1 MSWGIGN
8 SLPGLEFDFTKPVAI
23 LGIDSPLDKGDTISM
38 TSPTTIKN
46 RVSILVNGV
55 TRLANE
61 VFGSDLPVHAH
72 HRHTE
77 LDHDD
82 HLQYMLCSAGPS
94 RPFTGVVYFETGL
107 ALRGEVE
114 LTFDDHY
121 RTHSAYPTPGIPLSL
136 SAAEW
141 TAFIANYGNASIIG
155 AFNKARNPYTAGTAI
170 NITNHVVTNT
180 GVISLCK
187 LGQTPSGGAWSLVE
201 GVNITITQDTV
212 NKRLTINGQAGGGAY
227 DDSAV
232 FYHSG
237 SRPGTGNWTLY
248 DGSDYHG
255 IGGLVYLRG
264 QADNQTSAFQQ
275 VSFTASD
282 GILIEDRIVGSEPDP
297 DRESSITLNQN
308 EAISGAAIL
317 VAKLKDADGV
327 LTFGADQSGV
337 YWHDRI
343 LRGSTDWGAGNPFLL
358 ADIVEETNPYDDLYA
373 ALGDQRLPLVN
384 ILALLAAN
392 GGAKLE
398 ENAVGYGSSDGLLTG
413 DVDLVSFDPA
423 TGLFKVGSG
432 TPEVVSAGLFLD
444 EGLEVTGASSLIGG
458 AWVPLLS
465 SLGLGGTQA
474 SPNASIA
481 WDVRVSPSVEER
493 LLISSSDKIRFTDAG
508 GSLLLSSGVEA
519 DYTTLAANYSLRN
532 IVSILNSIG
541 ISADGGAAKHGAI
554 EFESGANLLIT
565 PLITGNGYRFDT
577 LLGEVRH
584 VAANVTTSPGTPS
597 GTVND
602 TYILGDETTSE
613 YTIHETDT
621 TPGFTTTF
629 EFQGLTGGF
638 RLIELRGLYTG
649 SGVDHHVDVEL
660 WSYDTSAWLSYGEI
674 SLGNAYSVYAFSV
687 PNSDQHISGGVA
699 LLRFNHPQT
708 GNASHYFHI
717 DYLCLV
723 TSAVSAPTVT
733 LQTAYNAGST
743 IALDNAKGPVA
754 IRGTDPYN
762 NYNLTLSNTL
772 ASRTAP
778 LMHITNNST
787 SEAPA
792 IDFSGSAGDERDYGH
807 RIWSSDDGGVL
818 VLGRG
823 YKNRDFASETLVKFS
838 DRITNPYT
846 HIQDAELIARS
857 TKSEKEAYFRA
868 TIAPIDSTPS
878 GYSGSVAIGAD
889 DAINILSGG
898 DIDISATDSVNV
910 ENARSVSYGSAP
922 TSITYGT
929 TIAANFETGNA
940 FQSCTATGNITTV
953 TLTPP
958 LGVQSCQLMVFA
970 SGGARSITGFSGS
983 VSWGEPI
990 DPDVVGYTIPSGEW
1004 AIFWLYWNGSAWFGT
1019 VIPKFS

>member
-1 MSWGIGN
+1 
-8 SLPGLEFDFTKPVAI
+8 
-23 LGIDSPLDKGDTISM
+23 M

-72 HRHTE
+72 HQHTE

-107 ALRGEVE
+107 ALRGQVD
-114 LTFDDHY
+114 LNFDDHY
-121 RTHSAYPTPGIPLSL
+121 RALSAYPTPGIPLSL

-155 AFNKARNPYTAGTAI
+155 AFNTARNPYTAGTAI

-201 GVNITITQDTV
+201 GMNITITQDSV
-212 NKRLTINGQAGGGAY
+212 NKRLTIDGQAGGGAY

-343 LRGSTDWGAGNPFLL
+343 LRESTDWGAGNPFLL
-358 ADIVEETNPYDDLYA
+358 ADIVEATNPYDDLYA

-432 TPEVVSAGLFLD
+432 TPEVVSAGLFID
-444 EGLEVTGASSLIGG
+444 DDLEVTGASSLIGG
-458 AWVPLLS
+458 AWIPLFS

-474 SPNASIA
+474 SPSAYVA

-493 LLISSSDKIRFTDAG
+493 LLISSSDKIRFTDGG

-519 DYTTLAANYSLRN
+519 DYTALAANYSSSN
-532 IVSILNSIG
+532 IVSILNAIG
-541 ISADGGAAKHGAI
+541 ISADGGVAKH
-554 EFESGANLLIT
+554 
-565 PLITGNGYRFDT
+565 
-577 LLGEVRH
+577 
-584 VAANVTTSPGTPS
+584 ANVNLVS
-597 GTVND
+597 GTN
-602 TYILGDETTSE
+602 L
-613 YTIHETDT
+613 TISSV
-621 TPGFTTTF
+621 
-629 EFQGLTGGF
+629 TGGYKF
-638 RLIELRGLYTG
+638 DV
-649 SGVDHHVDVEL
+649 SGP
-660 WSYDTSAWLSYGEI
+660 SSA
-674 SLGNAYSVYAFSV
+674 
-687 PNSDQHISGGVA
+687 
-699 LLRFNHPQT
+699 
-708 GNASHYFHI
+708 
-717 DYLCLV
+717 
-723 TSAVSAPTVT
+723 T

-743 IALDNAKGPVA
+743 IALDAAKGPVA
-754 IRGTDPYN
+754 IGGADPYN

-787 SEAPA
+787 AEAPA

-823 YKNRDFASETLVKFS
+823 YENGDFASETLVKFS

-898 DIDISATDSVNV
+898 DIDISADDAINILSGGDIDI
-910 ENARSVSYGSAP
+910 S
-922 TSITYGT
+922 
-929 TIAANFETGNA
+929 
-940 FQSCTATGNITTV
+940 ATGNITISPGTGYTDFDNKV
-953 TLTPP
+953 ARNFDSLSFGSDDADTASFAGSTITA
-958 LGVQSCQLMVFA
+958 SYA
-970 SGGARSITGFSGS
+970 SGSPDKTVSISANATLVTITKPVGISAGCTLIITASGADRTVQNFHDS
-983 VSWGEPI
+983 VTEADFIIWINGEGNADTSAI
-990 DPDVVGYTIPSGEW
+990 TIPSGKRAVVSLKW
-1004 AIFWLYWNGSAWFGT
+1004 ISVGASPIAIGT
-1019 VIPKFS
+1019 FNLEM

>member
-23 LGIDSPLDKGDTISM
+23 LGFADKRLHFISNKKNLTEKSNNSIIDSPLHKGDTISM

-61 VFGSDLPVHAH
+61 VFGSDLPMHAH
-72 HRHTE
+72 HQHTE

-187 LGQTPSGGAWSLVE
+187 LGQTSSGGAWSLVE

-282 GILIEDRIVGSEPDP
+282 GILIEDRIVGSELDP

-343 LRGSTDWGAGNPFLL
+343 LRESTDWGAGNPFLL

-423 TGLFKVGSG
+423 TGLFRIGSG

-481 WDVRVSPSVEER
+481 WDVHVSPSVEER

-519 DYTTLAANYSLRN
+519 DYTALAANYSSRN

-541 ISADGGAAKHGAI
+541 ISADGGVAKHGAI

-577 LLGEVRH
+577 L
-584 VAANVTTSPGTPS
+584 
-597 GTVND
+597 
-602 TYILGDETTSE
+602 
-613 YTIHETDT
+613 
-621 TPGFTTTF
+621 
-629 EFQGLTGGF
+629 
-638 RLIELRGLYTG
+638 
-649 SGVDHHVDVEL
+649 
-660 WSYDTSAWLSYGEI
+660 
-674 SLGNAYSVYAFSV
+674 
-687 PNSDQHISGGVA
+687 
-699 LLRFNHPQT
+699 
-708 GNASHYFHI
+708 
-717 DYLCLV
+717 
-723 TSAVSAPTVT
+723 VT
-733 LQTAYNAGST
+733 LQAAYNAGST
-743 IALDNAKGPVA
+743 IALDAAKGPVA
-754 IRGTDPYN
+754 IGGADPYN

-823 YKNRDFASETLVKFS
+823 YENGDFASETLVKFS

-1004 AIFWLYWNGSAWFGT
+1004 VIFWLYWNGSAWFGT
-1019 VIPKFS
+1019 AIPKFS